1 MLKLGRVAIFNQ
13 VARKGL
19 GEKAA
24 FEQLAQILKTD
35 PHEDP
40 EKNLHGSRQTTF
52 AQERYFFRKAPF
64 FGAKMLDID
73 NRKFYHF
80 TQF

>member
-24 FEQLAQILKTD
+24 FEQLAQILRTD
-35 PHEDP
+35 PHEDSEENP
-40 EKNLHGSRQTTF
+40 HGSRQASS
-52 AQERYFFRKAPF
+52 AQERYFSEKHLFWC
-64 FGAKMLDID
+64 
-73 NRKFYHF
+73 
-80 TQF
+80 